1 MSSVYTEKDILK
13 IADAAKKRKKSS
25 QKSKEGNFTSD
36 TELVPFV
43 GSQRDKVAITPGF
56 KIKHRKSGLA
66 YTVQSVDMI
75 GNDIVLTAASGD
87 GKELLIPSKEFKSYE
102 RQ

>member
-1 MSSVYTEKDILK
+1 MSSAYTEKDILK

-25 QKSKEGNFTSD
+25 QKSKEGNFTSA

-87 GKELLIPSKEFKSYE
+87 GEELLIPSKEFKSYE

>member
-13 IADAAKKRKKSS
+13 IADAAKKRKKSN
-25 QKSKEGNFTSD
+25 QKSKEGNFTTAS
-36 TELVPFV
+36 EIVPFV
-43 GSQRDKVAITPGF
+43 GNQRDKVAITPGF
-56 KIKHRKSGLA
+56 KIKHSKSGLT
-66 YTVQSVDMI
+66 YTVQSVDMM

-102 RQ
+102 RH